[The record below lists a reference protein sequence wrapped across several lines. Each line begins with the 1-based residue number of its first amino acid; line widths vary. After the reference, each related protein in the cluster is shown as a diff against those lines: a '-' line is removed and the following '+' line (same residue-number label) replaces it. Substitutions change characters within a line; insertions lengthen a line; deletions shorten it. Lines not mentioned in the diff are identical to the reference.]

1 MKGLP
6 AFLKYDDELRSRLN
20 LIIIFSVLL
29 TVYYFIFVQPFFPN
43 QNGNLGHDYQLY
55 FPRMLMGV
63 YYFTTNGLSVI
74 PWFTPSCCG
83 GTVLFA
89 HPQSLFFSIPQFL
102 NFYFDPIVS
111 IQLTFMI
118 FAALGLGGTFLL
130 LRHTF
135 ALQEVTAVFGAALFL
150 FNGFFAY
157 RMIIGHLSYHSFMM
171 LPLISYLLLQP
182 LISSS
187 RLKELAM
194 AVIAALLSSYVIFS
208 GGVHLLLPMALAVS
222 AVFILAVISRRQLK
236 SPMFRAG
243 VAVSLTL
250 LICATKLHVDLA
262 TLDNFSRDYYRL
274 PGIDNIF
281 YSIWV
286 PIKSLFFSAYTT
298 VDTNRIFT
306 NLQWTI
312 QRHELEMS
320 MTFIPLFLILWGLA
334 SFFRGKIKI
343 DKKQSFLLLAL
354 LVICLVP
361 LAINF
366 YTPAWNML
374 LKKIPIIKSSAML
387 VKLYAMYIP
396 IIVIFAALVI
406 EKLKFNRYI
415 VPGLI
420 LLLLFV
426 KAYEDKTYYAKQG
439 YNPQLIVYAHQQVKQ
454 TNQVPAIT
462 EISSVRSVTT
472 DEGIRMTG
480 GDEMMAFGLSQINCT
495 ESLFGYRHEEFKQK
509 ELLKVGETVD
519 QLTDDRFNMKNPAC
533 LVFPDE
539 NNCVPG
545 DHFRADQKEELLS
558 FTSYKGYEFN
568 MPKTQYIANWVSL
581 ITILMCCGFLL
592 MFSFQ
597 AVLTSYRQKS

>member
-1 MKGLP
+1 MKGLSI
-6 AFLKYDDELRSRLN
+6 FFKFDDELRSRLN

-29 TVYYFIFVQPFFPN
+29 VAYYFIFVQPFFPN

-74 PWFTPSCCG
+74 PWFTPSFCG
-83 GTVLFA
+83 GDVLFA
-89 HPQSLFFSIPQFL
+89 HPQSVFFSIPQFL
-102 NFYFDPIVS
+102 NFYFDPILS

-135 ALQEVTAVFGAALFL
+135 ALQEITAIFGATLFL

-157 RMIIGHLSYHSFMM
+157 RMIIGHLDYHSFMM
-171 LPLISYLLLQP
+171 LPLISYVLLQP
-182 LISSS
+182 LVASN
-187 RLKELAM
+187 RVKELAM
-194 AVIAALLSSYVIFS
+194 SVIAALLSSYVIYS

-222 AVFILAVISRRQLK
+222 AVFILAGINHRQLK
-236 SPMFRAG
+236 GPIYRSG
-243 VAVSLTL
+243 VAVALTL
-250 LICATKLHVDLA
+250 LICAAKLHVDVA
-262 TLDNFSRDYYRL
+262 TLDNFSRNYYRL
-274 PGIDNIF
+274 PGLDSIF
-281 YSIWV
+281 YAIWV
-286 PIKSLFFSAYTT
+286 PIKSIFFSAYTW

-320 MTFIPLFLILWGLA
+320 MTFIPLCLMLWGLA
-334 SFFRGKIKI
+334 NFFRGKIKI
-343 DKKQSFLLLAL
+343 DKKQCFLLLAL

-366 YTPAWNML
+366 YTPAWNIL
-374 LKKIPIIKSSAML
+374 LKKIPIINSSAML
-387 VKLYAMYIP
+387 TKLYVMYIP
-396 IIVIFAALVI
+396 IVVICAALVI

-420 LLLLFV
+420 LLLLFI
-426 KAYEDKTYYAKQG
+426 KAYEDKTYYAEQG
-439 YNPQLIVYAHQQVKQ
+439 YNPELAVYAHQQVMQ
-454 TNQVPAIT
+454 TDTVPEIA

-472 DEGIRMTG
+472 AEGVRMSG
-480 GDEMMAFGLSQINCT
+480 ADEMMAFGLSQINCT

-509 ELLKVGETVD
+509 ELLKVGEPVT

-533 LVFPDE
+533 YVFPGE

-558 FTSYKGYEFN
+558 FISYKGYEFN
-568 MPKTQYIANWVSL
+568 MPKTQYISNWLSL
-581 ITILMCCGFLL
+581 ITFLLCGGFLFVCCL
-592 MFSFQ
+592 Q
-597 AVLTSYRQKS
+597 AVFASFRQRS

>member
-1 MKGLP
+1 
-6 AFLKYDDELRSRLN
+6 
-20 LIIIFSVLL
+20 
-29 TVYYFIFVQPFFPN
+29 
-43 QNGNLGHDYQLY
+43 
-55 FPRMLMGV
+55 
-63 YYFTTNGLSVI
+63 
-74 PWFTPSCCG
+74 
-83 GTVLFA
+83 
-89 HPQSLFFSIPQFL
+89 
-102 NFYFDPIVS
+102 
-111 IQLTFMI
+111 
-118 FAALGLGGTFLL
+118 
-130 LRHTF
+130 
-135 ALQEVTAVFGAALFL
+135 
-150 FNGFFAY
+150 
-157 RMIIGHLSYHSFMM
+157 
-171 LPLISYLLLQP
+171 
-182 LISSS
+182 
-187 RLKELAM
+187 
-194 AVIAALLSSYVIFS
+194 
-208 GGVHLLLPMALAVS
+208 
-222 AVFILAVISRRQLK
+222 
-236 SPMFRAG
+236 
-243 VAVSLTL
+243 
-250 LICATKLHVDLA
+250 
-262 TLDNFSRDYYRL
+262 
-274 PGIDNIF
+274 
-281 YSIWV
+281 
-286 PIKSLFFSAYTT
+286 
-298 VDTNRIFT
+298 
-306 NLQWTI
+306 
-312 QRHELEMS
+312 
-320 MTFIPLFLILWGLA
+320 
-334 SFFRGKIKI
+334 
-343 DKKQSFLLLAL
+343 
-354 LVICLVP
+354 
-361 LAINF
+361 
-366 YTPAWNML
+366 ML

-472 DEGIRMTG
+472 DEGVRMTG

-495 ESLFGYRHEEFKQK
+495 ESLFGYRHEDFKQK

-519 QLTDDRFNMKNPAC
+519 QLTEDRFNMKNPAC